1 MRIAL
6 VILLVLGACSKPAPT
21 AEPTALYVPQL
32 LTEPPTPITEPRTPT
47 VYETPLFGTAT
58 WFDAERHNQTT
69 WYTRKGITLYG
80 AAGPGLRALV
90 PHRWKQNYGVRI
102 TFLATGVSVDV
113 RVVDWCSCNGTKRLG
128 DERLIDL
135 APAVWHAAGYPL
147 GYGVAKIRL
156 DVLP

>member
-32 LTEPPTPITEPRTPT
+32 LTEPRTPT
-47 VYETPLFGTAT
+47 LYETPLFGTAT
-58 WFDAERHNQTT
+58 WFDAERGNQTT

-90 PHRWKQNYGVRI
+90 PDRWKQNYGVAI
-102 TFLATGVSVDV
+102 TFLATGVTVNV
-113 RVVDWCSCNGTKRLG
+113 RVVDWCSCTGTKRRG

-135 APAVWHAAGYPL
+135 APAVWRAAGYPL
-147 GYGVAKIRL
+147 GYGVADIML
-156 DVLP
+156 MVQP

>member
-1 MRIAL
+1 MKIAVAL
-6 VILLVLGACSKPAPT
+6 AFAISALSNPAPT
-21 AEPTALYVPQL
+21 AEPPAPYVPQL
-32 LTEPPTPITEPRTPT
+32 LTEPHTPT

-58 WFDAERHNQTT
+58 WFDAERGNQTT

-90 PHRWKQNYGVRI
+90 PDRYKQNYGVRI
-102 TFLATGVSVDV
+102 TFLATGISVDV
-113 RVVDWCSCNGTKRLG
+113 RVVDWCSCNGTRRRG

-147 GYGVAKIRL
+147 GYGVAKIRI